1 MYVTP
6 ETEGRFGHRPK
17 YWEDIPEFF
26 QLEKRV
32 EDKARARGIPPA
44 LLAVEGKAR
53 PTLGLLLQGF
63 QRHSQAA
70 PGPAAWLGPGSPA
83 APDYGLGHHRD

>member
-26 QLEKRV
+26 GLEKRV
-32 EDKARARGIPPA
+32 EN
-44 LLAVEGKAR
+44 KAR
-53 PTLGLLLQGF
+53 PSRVRGGGGHSTGDPARQRRERERERVVYKARCAPCDLGLHVG
-63 QRHSQAA
+63 RADEYKH
-70 PGPAAWLGPGSPA
+70 
-83 APDYGLGHHRD
+83 

>member
-53 PTLGLLLQGF
+53 ALFLGLLLQGF
-63 QRHSQAA
+63 
-70 PGPAAWLGPGSPA
+70 G
-83 APDYGLGHHRD
+83 

>member
-53 PTLGLLLQGF
+53 
-63 QRHSQAA
+63 A
-70 PGPAAWLGPGSPA
+70 PFGVSALTENP
-83 APDYGLGHHRD
+83 